1 MQAIRAFGNNCKLH
15 LKSRNIGEEN
25 FADALGYSVTDIRKL
40 LAGRLFITE
49 DDESAIADFFS
60 VSIDELYLESNEPQI
75 NEEVLDILDMYC
87 DLKEA
92 LEH

>member
-1 MQAIRAFGNNCKLH
+1 MQAIRAFGNNCKWY
-15 LKSRNIGEEN
+15 LKSQNIGEEN
-25 FADALGYSVTDIRKL
+25 FADALGYSVADIRKL
-40 LAGRLFITE
+40 LDGRLFITE

-60 VSIDELYLESNEPQI
+60 VPIDELYLESNEPQI

-92 LEH
+92 L